1 MSDSQATT
9 ATVEEEPNGHVPSG
23 LRLDLTPLPPVF
35 VLPTHLSL
43 SELHTL
49 EDQLGDYGANV
60 TYDIFEAKLVLG
72 AIGTAKRAKFEL
84 QCLKLRT
91 EELRAKRTKSDSDD
105 DAQAVADTPSRKR
118 RKLPTGKDGTPPRLS
133 ESVTGGSS
141 TASETEDEEDAATKP
156 MSQLS
161 ISQASTLAIWPS
173 SDPIEAN
180 GIQPLPA
187 WDIGEDAVR
196 VAKIAWFKDCL
207 KAGQLRKMNSYIIY
221 EGKRLP
227 SVKESVS
234 PKSATVKIPS
244 SPAVNNSLFN
254 EEGSFQHAVARVK
267 VTKASSRSFHGKRDR
282 IKDALDD
289 ELRGRSFV
297 SSTQQAIKDST
308 GSVTRPTHFLRETTS
323 EHDQDISSELPE
335 MPQWVKDGKIYSC
348 EWSTPSTCP
357 NQAFV
362 EQLKTIRLARI
373 LTSDEIGVRAYSS
386 SIASIA
392 AYPHE
397 LSSTREILALPGCDQ
412 RIAQLFREWHS
423 LGTLEAVKEFEA
435 DATMSVLRMF
445 YNIWGVGATTAR
457 QFYFD
462 KGWKELDDI
471 IENGWETL
479 SREQQIGVKYY
490 DEFELKIP
498 RSEVEYIASVI
509 TYHAKQIVDDGIECI
524 IVGGY
529 RRGKAESGDVD
540 VIISHREH
548 HATLHLVTALVNALE
563 KSGWITHC
571 LTLQETNSRRDQQ
584 PLPLKSTEKRGS
596 GFDTL
601 DKALV
606 VWQDPHWTSE
616 QADLAENPKAKNPN
630 VHRRVDIIISP
641 WRTVGCAVEG
651 WTSGT
656 TFQRDLR
663 RYAKH
668 IKGWKFDSS
677 GVRERGTGKWVD
689 LEKGANPQTRAK
701 TWTEAERR
709 VFEGFGLEYREP
721 WERCTG

>member
-1 MSDSQATT
+1 MSDSQGTT
-9 ATVEEEPNGHVPSG
+9 ATVQEEPNGHVAAMPKF
-23 LRLDLTPLPPVF
+23 DLTALPPVF

-43 SELHTL
+43 TELHAL
-49 EDQLGDYGANV
+49 EDQLGDHGATV
-60 TYDIFEAKLVLG
+60 TYDICEAKLVLG
-72 AIGTAKRAKFEL
+72 AITTAKRARFEL

-91 EELRAKRTKSDSDD
+91 EESKAKRTQSDVDE
-105 DAQAVADTPSRKR
+105 DAQGLGD
-118 RKLPTGKDGTPPRLS
+118 TPPRKRQKLPIGKDADPPIPSDSGS
-133 ESVTGGSS
+133 EGPS
-141 TASETEDEEDAATKP
+141 TASETGDEDDATKP

-161 ISQASTLAIWPS
+161 IDQVSTSATDPL
-173 SDPIEAN
+173 SDPVEAEN
-180 GIQPLPA
+180 AEPPFA
-187 WDIGEDAVR
+187 WDLGEDIIR
-196 VAKIAWFKDCL
+196 VVKLDWFRDSL
-207 KAGQLRKMNSYIIY
+207 KLGQILRMDDYVVY

-227 SVKESVS
+227 RLRESES
-234 PKSATVKIPS
+234 PKPVT
-244 SPAVNNSLFN
+244 VNNLTSTAINYRPLIERDN
-254 EEGSFQHAVARVK
+254 FQDAVVLAK
-267 VTKASSRSFHGKRDR
+267 ATKAGSGSYWGKRDR
-282 IKDALDD
+282 VKDALDD
-289 ELRGRSFV
+289 EFRGRSFV
-297 SSTQQAIKDST
+297 SSTQQTTKDST
-308 GSVTRPTHFLRETTS
+308 GSVTRSTPFLRETTS
-323 EHDQDISSELPE
+323 EHDQDTSSVLPE
-335 MPQWVKDGKIYSC
+335 MPQWVKEGKIYSC
-348 EWSTPSTCP
+348 EWSTPPTGP
-357 NQAFV
+357 NQDFV
-362 EQLKTIRLARI
+362 EQLKQIRLARI

-392 AYPHE
+392 AYPHK

-412 RIAQLFREWHS
+412 RIAQLFREWHNFGS
-423 LGTLEAVKEFEA
+423 LEAVKEFEA
-435 DATMSVLRMF
+435 DPTMRILRLF

-457 QFYFD
+457 QFYFE
-462 KGWKELDDI
+462 KGWRDLDDI
-471 IENGWETL
+471 IENGWGML

-490 DEFELKIP
+490 DEFEVKIP

-540 VIISHREH
+540 VIISHREQ

-571 LTLQETNSRRDQQ
+571 LSLQETNSRRDQQ
-584 PLPLKSTEKRGS
+584 PLPLKSIEKRGS

-606 VWQDPHWTSE
+606 VWQDPHWPTKE
-616 QADLAENPKAKNPN
+616 ADFAENPKAKNPN
-630 VHRRVDIIISP
+630 LHRRVDIIISP

-677 GVRERGTGKWVD
+677 GVRERGTGNWVD
-689 LEKGANPQTRAK
+689 LEKWANPRTRAK
-701 TWTEAERR
+701 TWEEAEKR
-709 VFEGFGLEYREP
+709 VFEGFGLEYKKP

>member
-1 MSDSQATT
+1 MSDSRATT
-9 ATVEEEPNGHVPSG
+9 ATVQEGPNSRVAAVPK
-23 LRLDLTPLPPVF
+23 LDLTALPPVY

-43 SELHTL
+43 TELHTL
-49 EDQLGDYGANV
+49 EDQLSDHGGTV
-60 TYDIFEAKLVLG
+60 TYDICEAKLVLG
-72 AIGTAKRAKFEL
+72 AITTAKRAKFEL

-91 EELRAKRTKSDSDD
+91 EESKAKRTQSDLDEDAQGLGDIPPQKRTKLPVGKHAGPPMPSDS
-105 DAQAVADTPSRKR
+105 
-118 RKLPTGKDGTPPRLS
+118 GS
-133 ESVTGGSS
+133 EGPS
-141 TASETEDEEDAATKP
+141 TASVTEDEDDPTKP

-161 ISQASTLAIWPS
+161 IDQVSTSATDPL
-173 SDPIEAN
+173 SDPVEADN
-180 GIQPLPA
+180 AEPPFA
-187 WDIGEDAVR
+187 WALGKDMIR
-196 VAKIAWFKDCL
+196 VVKIDWFKDSL
-207 KAGQLRKMNSYIIY
+207 KLGQVLKMDLYIIY

-227 SVKESVS
+227 RVRESES
-234 PKSATVKIPS
+234 PKPVAVDNLS
-244 SPAVNNSLFN
+244 SPAINYRPFM
-254 EEGSFQHAVARVK
+254 GRDSFQDAITVPKA
-267 VTKASSRSFHGKRDR
+267 TKASSGSYLGKRHR
-282 IKDALDD
+282 VKDALDD
-289 ELRGRSFV
+289 EFRGRSFV
-297 SSTQQAIKDST
+297 SSTQQITKDST

-323 EHDQDISSELPE
+323 EHDQDISSVLPE

-348 EWSTPSTCP
+348 EWSTPPTGP
-357 NQAFV
+357 NQDFV
-362 EQLKTIRLARI
+362 EQLKQIRLARI

-392 AYPHE
+392 AYPHK

-412 RIAQLFREWHS
+412 RIAQLFREWLS
-423 LGTLEAVKEFEA
+423 FGSLEAVKEFEA
-435 DATMSVLRMF
+435 DPTMSILRLF

-462 KGWKELDDI
+462 KGWRDLDDI
-471 IENGWETL
+471 VENGWGML

-490 DEFELKIP
+490 DEFEVKIP

-509 TYHAKQIVDDGIECI
+509 TYHAKQIVDDGIECV
-524 IVGGY
+524 IVGGH

-571 LTLQETNSRRDQQ
+571 LTLQETNSHRDQQ

-606 VWQDPHWTSE
+606 VWQDPHWPTKE
-616 QADLAENPKAKNPN
+616 VDLAENPKAKNPN
-630 VHRRVDIIISP
+630 LHRRVDIIISP

-668 IKGWKFDSS
+668 MKGWKFDSS
-677 GVRERGTGKWVD
+677 GVRERGTGSWVD
-689 LEKGANPQTRAK
+689 LEKWANPQTRAK
-701 TWTEAERR
+701 TWEEAERR
-709 VFEGFGLEYREP
+709 VFQGFGLEYREP

>member
-9 ATVEEEPNGHVPSG
+9 ATVEEGSNGHASSG
-23 LRLDLTPLPPVF
+23 PKVDLTPLPLVF
-35 VLPTHLSL
+35 VLQTHLSL
-43 SELHTL
+43 SELHVL
-49 EDQLGDYGANV
+49 EDQLGDHGATV
-60 TYDIFEAKLVLG
+60 TYDINEAKLVLG
-72 AIGTAKRAKFEL
+72 AISTAKRAKFEL

-91 EELRAKRTKSDSDD
+91 EELKAKRTKSDSDD
-105 DAQAVADTPSRKR
+105 DAQAVDDTPPRKR
-118 RKLPTGKDGTPPRLS
+118 RKLPTKEGLHKSTPS
-133 ESVTGGSS
+133 ESGTGGSS
-141 TASETEDEEDAATKP
+141 IASETEDEEDGATKP

-161 ISQASTLAIWPS
+161 ISQASALATEHL
-173 SDPIEAN
+173 SDSVEAN
-180 GIQPLPA
+180 DIEPSFS
-187 WDIGEDAVR
+187 WDVDEDV
-196 VAKIAWFKDCL
+196 VQVVKIEWFKDSL
-207 KAGQLRKMNSYIIY
+207 KAGQLLKMDSYIIY
-221 EGKRLP
+221 KGKRSP
-227 SVKESVS
+227 RVEESES
-234 PKSATVKIPS
+234 PQPVTVNSTPATKVHESTFK
-244 SPAVNNSLFN
+244 
-254 EEGSFQHAVARVK
+254 EEGSFQDAVTQAK
-267 VTKASSRSFHGKRDR
+267 ATKASSRLYYGRRDR
-282 IKDALDD
+282 IKDAVDD
-289 ELRGRSFV
+289 EFRGRSFV
-297 SSTQQAIKDST
+297 SSTQQVTKVAT
-308 GSVTRPTHFLRETTS
+308 GSVTRPTDFLRETTS
-323 EHDQDISSELPE
+323 EHDQAVSTVLPE

-348 EWSTPSTCP
+348 EWSTPPNCP
-357 NQAFV
+357 NQDFV

-386 SIASIA
+386 CIASIA

-397 LSSTREILALPGCDQ
+397 LSSTREILALPGCDR
-412 RIAQLFREWHS
+412 RITQLFREWHS
-423 LGTLEAVKEFEA
+423 SGCLAAVKDFEA
-435 DATMSVLRMF
+435 DPTMSVLRLF

-462 KGWKELDDI
+462 KGWRDLDDI
-471 IENGWETL
+471 IENGWATL

-509 TYHAKQIVDDGIECI
+509 TYHAKQIVDDGIECV

-606 VWQDPHWTSE
+606 VWQDPHWPSE
-616 QADLAENPKAKNPN
+616 QADLAENPKSKNPN

-689 LEKGANPQTRAK
+689 LEKWANPQTRAK
-701 TWTEAERR
+701 TWQEAERR
-709 VFEGFGLEYREP
+709 VFNEFGLEYREP

>member
-9 ATVEEEPNGHVPSG
+9 ATVEEESNGHVLSG
-23 LRLDLTPLPPVF
+23 PKLDLTPLPHVF

-49 EDQLGDYGANV
+49 EDQLGDHGATV

-72 AIGTAKRAKFEL
+72 AISTAKRAKFEL

-91 EELRAKRTKSDSDD
+91 EELKAKKTKSDSDG
-105 DAQAVADTPSRKR
+105 DAEAADDTPPRKR
-118 RKLPTGKDGTPPRLS
+118 MKLPTKKDEDLRRPLGS
-133 ESVTGGSS
+133 ETDGSS
-141 TASETEDEEDAATKP
+141 TATETDDEDDAATKP

-161 ISQASTLAIWPS
+161 ISQISTSAMEPL
-173 SDPIEAN
+173 SDPVEAN
-180 GIQPLPA
+180 EIGISLA
-187 WDIGEDAVR
+187 WDIDETAVR

-207 KAGQLRKMNSYIIY
+207 KAGQLLTMKPYTIY

-227 SVKESVS
+227 RVKESGS
-234 PKSATVKIPS
+234 PELVAVKTLSSTASNS
-244 SPAVNNSLFN
+244 SPFK
-254 EEGSFQHAVARVK
+254 EKGSFQDAIARAKAV
-267 VTKASSRSFHGKRDR
+267 KASSRSYHGKRDR

-289 ELRGRSFV
+289 EFRGRSFV
-297 SSTQQAIKDST
+297 SSTQQATNDST

-323 EHDQDISSELPE
+323 EHDQDVGTVLPE

-348 EWSTPSTCP
+348 EWSTPLTCP
-357 NQAFV
+357 NQKFV

-423 LGTLEAVKEFEA
+423 SGSLTAVKEFEVDPA
-435 DATMSVLRMF
+435 MSVLRLF

-462 KGWKELDDI
+462 KGWRELDDI
-471 IENGWETL
+471 IENGWGTL
-479 SREQQIGVKYY
+479 SREQQIGMKYY

-509 TYHAKQIVDDGIECI
+509 TYHAKQIVDDGIECV

-584 PLPLKSTEKRGS
+584 PLPLKSIEKRGS

-606 VWQDPHWTSE
+606 VWQDPHWPSE

-630 VHRRVDIIISP
+630 IHRRVDIIISP

-689 LEKGANPQTRAK
+689 LEKWANPQNRAK
-701 TWTEAERR
+701 TWEEAERR